1 MDKMSL
7 SEYIKG
13 FEDEIEKLNK
23 RLERERELNE
33 KLISLIGKEM
43 RKTDT
48 EVFELPE
55 KMIFK
60 MDDPERCGDL
70 NPSLNGFTES
80 TCPTHHS

>member
-7 SEYIKG
+7 NEYIKG
-13 FEDEIEKLNK
+13 FEDEIMVLRKEVSALKDLNQ
-23 RLERERELNE
+23 RLV
-33 KLISLIGKEM
+33 KLIGKEY
-43 RKTDT
+43 RGD
-48 EVFELPE
+48 EESIFEIPE

-60 MDDPERCGDL
+60 MDESGDL

>member
-13 FEDEIEKLNK
+13 FEDEIDSLRKQVSELQKLNES
-23 RLERERELNE
+23 LVH
-33 KLISLIGKEM
+33 LIGKEL
-43 RKTDT
+43 RRTDT
-48 EVFELPE
+48 NMFELPE

-60 MDDPERCGDL
+60 MDDNGDC

-80 TCPTHHS
+80 THPTHHS

>member
-13 FEDEIEKLNK
+13 FEDEIDSLRKQVSELQKLNES
-23 RLERERELNE
+23 LVH
-33 KLISLIGKEM
+33 LIGKEL
-43 RKTDT
+43 RRTDT
-48 EVFELPE
+48 NMFELPE

-60 MDDPERCGDL
+60 MDENGDSI

-80 TCPTHHS
+80 THPTHHS